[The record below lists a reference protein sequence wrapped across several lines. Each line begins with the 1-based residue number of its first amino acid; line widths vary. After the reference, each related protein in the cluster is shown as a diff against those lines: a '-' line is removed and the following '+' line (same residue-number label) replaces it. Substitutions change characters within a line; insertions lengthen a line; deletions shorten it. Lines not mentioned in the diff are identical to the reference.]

1 MKLTASSHRLSV
13 AGFRVGRAREE
24 WRERRGRK
32 KKEKKDST
40 MLLSACFSSDHFN
53 EQQTSKQAH
62 VSVKLGWSITPT
74 TKLGSRLLPGPRG
87 LPASFEDFWRS
98 RFCQIFSLEKI
109 IRVNLISSLVAC
121 FPFTILKRFQVQPDP
136 LFKRLLK
143 VCQVVRPCFFVT

>member
-32 KKEKKDST
+32 KKRKKRFNDASFC
-40 MLLSACFSSDHFN
+40 MLFFRPLQRATN
-53 EQQTSKQAH
+53 EQASTRFRETWLIHYSNH
-62 VSVKLGWSITPT
+62 ETWITPISW
-74 TKLGSRLLPGPRG
+74 LSRL
-87 LPASFEDFWRS
+87 ASFEDFWRP

-109 IRVNLISSLVAC
+109 IRVNLISPLVAC
-121 FPFTILKRFQVQPDP
+121 FPFTILKRFQLQPDP

-143 VCQVVRPCFFVT
+143 VCRVVRPCFFVT